1 MRACAPSCADEP
13 EVSRSEWIPLAARDR
28 WEAALQGIP
37 HGFAHRPEYS
47 AAVASVGGHAAG
59 LWAWQDDRGRAAC
72 PLLRRASPGG
82 GFDIATPLGFA
93 GFACA
98 GDTTGLE
105 AAWSGHWR
113 EAGALCAYV
122 QLSPWREAADW
133 RIGLPGLA
141 GQLSP
146 SRECWLWDLRPA
158 PDALAA
164 AMAPKHRQLLHKW
177 QRESARLCWD
187 AARLRPAFDR
197 LYADFL
203 ARRDIGAAYRFT
215 PAAMA
220 ELSEAPG
227 VLWVGA
233 LDAQGEVEA
242 VTVFLWHGEFADS
255 FLNAATPA
263 GRAHSRGLYWQGAL
277 RLRELG
283 VRWLNL
289 GGGLRDGDELARFKQ
304 RLGASPRRTLVLRQ
318 VFDAAGFE
326 RACAT
331 AGVAAGVTAN
341 AGERFPPWA

>member
-1 MRACAPSCADEP
+1 M
-13 EVSRSEWIPLAARDR
+13 SRSEWIPLAARDR

-37 HGFAHRPEYS
+37 HGFTHRPEYV
-47 AAVASVGGHAAG
+47 AAVAGVGGHAAG
-59 LWAWQDDRGRAAC
+59 LWAWQGDRGRAAC
-72 PLLRRASPGG
+72 PLLWRDAPGG

-98 GDTTGLE
+98 GDIDGME

-133 RIGLPGLA
+133 RLALPGFADL
-141 GQLSP
+141 LSP

-164 AMAPKHRQLLHKW
+164 AMQPKHRQLLHKW
-177 QRESARLCWD
+177 QRESAGLCWD
-187 AARLRPAFDR
+187 VARLRPAFDR
-197 LYADFL
+197 LYADFV
-203 ARRDIGAAYRFT
+203 ARRGLGPAYRFT
-215 PAAMA
+215 PDAMD
-220 ELSEAPG
+220 ELSASPG

-233 LDAQGEVEA
+233 LDAQGGLEA
-242 VTVFLWHGEFADS
+242 VTVFLCHDEFADS

-283 VRWLNL
+283 VHWLNL
-289 GGGLRDGDELARFKQ
+289 GGGVSDGDELARFKQ
-304 RLGASPRRTLVLRQ
+304 RLGAMPRRTLALRQ
-318 VFDAAGFE
+318 VFDTAGFE
-326 RACAT
+326 RACA
-331 AGVAAGVTAN
+331 AAGVG